1 MWGVTLI
8 ALSTI
13 SCTFAYTQEQQEAY
27 QWAYKNKITTQSS
40 IQSAKLNWIVTRQ
53 VLSKMLVNYLENVAG
68 VKWAQV
74 NFCSFTDENK
84 ITNDLK
90 YYTKKICAYKIM
102 WSNNSIFRPT
112 QPVSRAQLWTALSR
126 VLWWEE
132 YNSEGKWYYIYHL
145 NALKHNW
152 IMDNIKNSKV
162 SATRWEV
169 LIALKKMSEKFGSNI
184 YLNWNS
190 IPAYDT
196 TKNKSNNKTTANKTG
211 SNMSWDKTKND
222 ENEYISNLYSNSNV
236 IYTWKDGT
244 KYYYDDKFLTLLK
257 NTAEKKWESDLAKY
271 LEIEAE
277 YYKNGLDQLSNMDD
291 EEMLKMMWIDTNDID
306 PDNMTEKEKKQLIKK
321 FRTWFGKIIEENKD
335 KNSKVL
341 EKLKKV
347 TKNISNDKFWL
358 KKKYQETK
366 AFMESSNSFLDFYA
380 ETMFSLIETA
390 LSDNE
395 TNNSEEWTAKA
406 LWLIAAALAY
416 QSKAEAYQIY
426 VENWAT
432 DTIKLFGWT
441 LLN

>member
-1 MWGVTLI
+1 
-8 ALSTI
+8 
-13 SCTFAYTQEQQEAY
+13 
-27 QWAYKNKITTQSS
+27 
-40 IQSAKLNWIVTRQ
+40 
-53 VLSKMLVNYLENVAG
+53 
-68 VKWAQV
+68 
-74 NFCSFTDENK
+74 
-84 ITNDLK
+84 
-90 YYTKKICAYKIM
+90 M

-190 IPAYDT
+190 IPAYDI

-211 SNMSWDKTKND
+211 SNMSWNQTKND

-277 YYKNGLDQLSNMDD
+277 YYKNGLDQLSNMND

-321 FRTWFGKIIEENKD
+321 FKTWFGKIIEENKD

-341 EKLKKV
+341 GNLKKV

-416 QSKAEAYQIY
+416 QSKAEEYQIY

>member
-27 QWAYKNKITTQSS
+27 QWAYKNKITTQSN

-53 VLSKMLVNYLENVAG
+53 ALSKMLVNYLENVAG
-68 VKWAQV
+68 VKWTQI

-84 ITNDLK
+84 STNDLK

-132 YNSEGKWYYIYHL
+132 YNSDGKWYYIYHL
-145 NALKHNW
+145 NALRHNW

-184 YLNWNS
+184 YLNWNP

-236 IYTWKDGT
+236 IYTWKDAT

-321 FRTWFGKIIEENKD
+321 FKTWFGKIIEENKD

-347 TKNISNDKFWL
+347 TKNISNDKFGL
-358 KKKYQETK
+358 KEKYQETK

-416 QSKAEAYQIY
+416 QSKAEEYQIY

>member
-1 MWGVTLI
+1 MKKIFSLLGGICIV

-40 IQSAKLNWIVTRQ
+40 IQAANLNWVVTRQ
-53 VLSKMLVNYLENVAG
+53 ALSKMIVNYLENVAG
-68 VKWAQV
+68 VKWTQV
-74 NFCSFTDENK
+74 DFCSFTDENK

-90 YYTKKICAYKIM
+90 YYTKKICGYKIM
-102 WSNNSIFRPT
+102 WTNNTVFRPT

-126 VLWWEE
+126 VLWWGE
-132 YNSEGKWYYIYHL
+132 YNSDGKWYYIYHL

-152 IMDNIKNSKV
+152 IMDDIKNSKV

-184 YLNWNS
+184 YLNWNP

-196 TKNKSNNKTTANKTG
+196 TKANKTG
-211 SNMSWDKTKND
+211 SNISWSQAKND
-222 ENEYISNLYSNSNV
+222 ENEYISSIYSNSNV

-277 YYKNGLDQLSNMDD
+277 YYKNGLDQLANMDD

-321 FRTWFGKIIEENKD
+321 FKTWFGKIIEENKD
-335 KNSKVL
+335 RNNKVL
-341 EKLKKV
+341 KNLEKV

-366 AFMESSNSFLDFYA
+366 TFIESSNSFLDFYA
-380 ETMFSLIETA
+380 ETMFSLIEIA
-390 LSDNE
+390 LSDDQ
-395 TNNSEEWTAKA
+395 TNNSEEWTSKA
-406 LWLIAAALAY
+406 LWLIAVALAY
-416 QSKAEAYQIY
+416 QSKAEEYQIY

-432 DTIKLFGWT
+432 DTIKILGWT